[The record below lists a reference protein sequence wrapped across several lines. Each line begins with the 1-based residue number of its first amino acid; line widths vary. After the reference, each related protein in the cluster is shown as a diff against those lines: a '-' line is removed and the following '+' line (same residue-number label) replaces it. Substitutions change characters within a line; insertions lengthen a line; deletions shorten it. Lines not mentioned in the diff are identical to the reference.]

1 VYFWVTL
8 VKRMNSEQEIWH
20 DLYVSDFA
28 MERGI
33 AMFDHGFQQASA
45 TLSSI
50 TGTETQL
57 SVTCISRNSTG
68 MAYKAMLE
76 SGTVS
81 IMQEFQAEGSGA
93 LLLLLDL
100 QHYSQI
106 INGCANDSSSTD
118 AMSEVDNELLCEL
131 GNVVLNGMLRTTAIV
146 VASHLNCTHPT
157 RPSAECM
164 KRNFSDTGVFQ
175 SDVTT
180 IDMEYSWQEHGRGF
194 SVPLSLQLH
203 LESNAYLQTWETQMY
218 HSFDAGE
225 NN

>member
-1 VYFWVTL
+1 MALWITL
-8 VKRMNSEQEIWH
+8 VNWMNGKQEIWH
-20 DLYVSDFA
+20 DLYASDFA
-28 MERGI
+28 MERGV
-33 AMFDHGFQQASA
+33 AMFDHGFQQAGG

-57 SVTCISRNSTG
+57 SVTRISRNSTG

-81 IMQEFQAEGSGA
+81 VMQEFQAEGSGA

-118 AMSEVDNELLCEL
+118 AMSEIDNELLCEL
-131 GNVVLNGMLRTTAIV
+131 GNIVLNGMLRTTSII
-146 VASHLNCTHPT
+146 VASRLDCTRPI

-164 KRNFSDTGVFQ
+164 KRNFSDSGVYQ
-175 SDVTT
+175 SDVST
-180 IDMEYSWQEHGRGF
+180 IDIEYSWQENGCGF
-194 SVPLSLQLH
+194 SVPLSMQLH
-203 LESNAYLQTWETQMY
+203 LENNAYLQIWETLVY
-218 HSFDAGE
+218 HSFDAGQK
-225 NN
+225 